1 MVQYSPERIRA
12 VVRWLSGQTGKKQ
25 EEIGRELGYSDK
37 ASFSA
42 ILGGH
47 ASVPKRLPLAV
58 AALDP
63 RINLDYILGKSDE
76 MLLPGSPSSAPD
88 VVLSGAAMKLLS
100 DMMAT
105 IRSQQETIRLQQE
118 TILKGTQLQKKIG
131 DNAG

>member
-37 ASFSA
+37 TAFSA
-42 ILGGH
+42 VVNGK
-47 ASVPKRLPLAV
+47 AKAPQRLPV
-58 AALDP
+58 AIAELDP
-63 RINLDYILGKSDE
+63 RINLDYLLGKSDD
-76 MLLPGSPSSAPD
+76 MLLGSAGSD

-105 IRSQQETIRLQQE
+105 IRSQQETIARLTAGE
-118 TILKGTQLQKKIG
+118 KKTGTT
-131 DNAG
+131 AG

>member
-1 MVQYSPERIRA
+1 MVQYSPERVRA

-37 ASFSA
+37 SAFSA
-42 ILGGH
+42 VVNGYTP
-47 ASVPKRLPLAV
+47 VPKRLPMAL

-63 RINLDYILGKSDE
+63 RINLDYLLGKSDD
-76 MLLPGSPSSAPD
+76 MLLGSSPSDD

-118 TILKGTQLQKKIG
+118 TILRGAQLQKKIG
-131 DNAG
+131 NDAG